1 MKGRA
6 FLPQSISDTN
16 TKVKDRLFHPMMK
29 TTLQIHST
37 CLSFLCLTLGL
48 GSALF
53 CAPHSAVASRQ
64 QGGKK
69 STAFTPLSTE
79 PTHKRSQVVLEPLPS
94 TGESMTLTPSGKHKD
109 TQTAWHGAALVT
121 IVRGDPQRR
130 EVALTFDDGPH
141 PAFTPRLLELLQQ
154 LNVRATFF
162 LVGKKVD
169 RAPGLVARIL
179 AEGHDVANH
188 TYDHVNLGHAPL
200 ELAENE
206 IRLGNE
212 AIHRACGTEPLYFR
226 PPGGHHEPGVL
237 AAAEKMNMTTVL
249 WTDDPADYANP
260 GAEIIESRL
269 LKHIRNGAVI
279 LLHDGI
285 EQTFEILPDLVARL
299 RHDGYR
305 FVTMSEMAQHL
316 ETNHSAHR

>member
-1 MKGRA
+1 MILLIKYYA
-6 FLPQSISDTN
+6 F
-16 TKVKDRLFHPMMK
+16 RL
-29 TTLQIHST
+29 SV
-37 CLSFLCLTLGL
+37 LCLVVGMAGTMVWAPSHADSLSKHGGRRPVKL
-48 GSALF
+48 VASAL
-53 CAPHSAVASRQ
+53 
-64 QGGKK
+64 
-69 STAFTPLSTE
+69 TPLSAE
-79 PTHKRSQVVLEPLPS
+79 SPGKRNQMALDPLPS
-94 TGESMTLTPSGKHKD
+94 TGEVMTLAPAGKHKD
-109 TQTAWHGAALVT
+109 TQTAWHGSALVT
-121 IVRGDPQRR
+121 IVRGDPERR

-169 RAPGLVARIL
+169 KAPALVARIL

-188 TYDHVNLGHAPL
+188 TYDHVNLGHASL

-206 IRLGNE
+206 IRLGSD
-212 AIHRACGTEPLYFR
+212 AIRRACGSEPLYFR

-237 AAAEKMNMTTVL
+237 SAAEKMNMTTVL

-260 GAEIIESRL
+260 GSEVIESRL

-279 LLHDGI
+279 LLHDGV

-299 RHDGYR
+299 RHEGYR

-316 ETNHSAHR
+316 ETTHSAHR